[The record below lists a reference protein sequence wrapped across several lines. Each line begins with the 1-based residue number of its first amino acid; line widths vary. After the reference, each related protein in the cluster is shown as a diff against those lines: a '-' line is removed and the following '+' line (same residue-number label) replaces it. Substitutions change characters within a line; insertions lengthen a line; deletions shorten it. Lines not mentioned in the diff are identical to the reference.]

1 MLVVGASWGIWEPIV
16 TIKGAHDLREWE
28 TDGIDANYRYIYGK
42 WAQFYT
48 LGPRKYAPKALSR
61 CGIRRRPGRH

>member
-1 MLVVGASWGIWEPIV
+1 MLTTGIATV
-16 TIKGAHDLREWE
+16 
-28 TDGIDANYRYIYGK
+28 K

-61 CGIRRRPGRH
+61 CGIKRRPGRHRNTVFQMIGKLAGDNDRGVAVYKKN